1 MTLLILAVLLA
12 SGASLWVIQPILA
25 RRAALLVDT
34 APGGLLDA
42 EARKRVALGSL
53 KEVEYD
59 FLAGKLD
66 ETDYRAQI
74 DRLSGEALQAI
85 QAADAAQAAHSV
97 HIHGRSAAA
106 IAAGDGAGIG
116 AVHDC
121 GFVNPLGSRF
131 CAGCGTRLS

>member
-1 MTLLILAVLLA
+1 MTLLILAALLA

-42 EARKRVALGSL
+42 EARKRVALASL

-66 ETDYRAQI
+66 EADYRAQL
-74 DRLSGEALQAI
+74 DRLSAEALHAI

-97 HIHGRSAAA
+97 HLAGRPAAA
-106 IAAGDGAGIG
+106 IGAGGGAGIG
-116 AVHDC
+116 SAHGC

-131 CAGCGTRLS
+131 CAGCGARLS

>member
-1 MTLLILAVLLA
+1 MTLLVLAALLA

-34 APGGLLDA
+34 APGSLLDA
-42 EARKRVALGSL
+42 EARKRVALASL

-66 ETDYRAQI
+66 EADYRAQL
-74 DRLSGEALQAI
+74 DRLSAEALQAI
-85 QAADAAQAAHSV
+85 QAADAAQAAHSIR
-97 HIHGRSAAA
+97 IHGRPSP
-106 IAAGDGAGIG
+106 AAGTVDGAEIG
-116 AVHDC
+116 SVHAC

-131 CAGCGTRLS
+131 CAGCGARLS